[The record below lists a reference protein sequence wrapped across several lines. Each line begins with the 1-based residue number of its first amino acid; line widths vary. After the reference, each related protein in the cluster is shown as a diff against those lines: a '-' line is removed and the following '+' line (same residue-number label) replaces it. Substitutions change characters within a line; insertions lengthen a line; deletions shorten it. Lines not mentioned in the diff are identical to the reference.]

1 MFELLAREVSDDRQ
15 LLAKLAP
22 RSLNADLLHAGGAVG
37 RNAAI
42 VADLAIA
49 AGRGFML
56 SPSCRVVLRRR
67 AAYARARVRQRRLHM
82 IRSVSRASEIVAA
95 AALVSAFGAEIFFE
109 QSGIGVPSISSGV
122 GKSGMARS
130 FEVLLAMLVVFS
142 TQLTAH
148 WLMARSRRN
157 APTVGG
163 NISSGDIRT
172 WNGTALDATDSMWRT
187 HFVFMLFVSVHVIN
201 LSIESAGWFH
211 FCHSFAMPDE
221 RRCV

>member
-37 RNAAI
+37 RNASI

-49 AGRGFML
+49 AGHGFML

-95 AALVSAFGAEIFFE
+95 AALVSAFGLLV
-109 QSGIGVPSISSGV
+109 QRSSSSKV
-122 GKSGMARS
+122 GSESPRS
-130 FEVLLAMLVVFS
+130 QVASDRV
-142 TQLTAH
+142 A
-148 WLMARSRRN
+148 WPDRSK
-157 APTVGG
+157 
-163 NISSGDIRT
+163 
-172 WNGTALDATDSMWRT
+172 
-187 HFVFMLFVSVHVIN
+187 
-201 LSIESAGWFH
+201 
-211 FCHSFAMPDE
+211 FC
-221 RRCV
+221 